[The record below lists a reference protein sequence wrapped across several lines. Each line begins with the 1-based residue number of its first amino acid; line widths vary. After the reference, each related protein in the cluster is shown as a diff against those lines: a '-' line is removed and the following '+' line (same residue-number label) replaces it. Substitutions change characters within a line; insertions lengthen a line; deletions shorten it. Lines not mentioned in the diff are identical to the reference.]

1 MFYHFML
8 SLQRIKLYHI
18 MKYEFNKSYFSQLC
32 EDRKL
37 TNVALQNALNMTN
50 TTPMN
55 RWRAGE
61 DIRSCHIVR
70 ICNAFNVS
78 PANFYLQDGEV
89 LTSFFEDKQDS
100 INMEKESQS
109 RDMSWEQLYE
119 SEKEKCELYKELRV
133 RDERISAL
141 ESTLRKCEE
150 EIIALRKQFQQ
161 A

>member
-1 MFYHFML
+1 
-8 SLQRIKLYHI
+8 

-32 EDRKL
+32 AERRL

-50 TTPMN
+50 TTPIN
-55 RWRAGE
+55 RWRVGE
-61 DIRSCHIVR
+61 DIRSDHIMR

-89 LTSFFEDKQDS
+89 LTSFFEDKQDN

-133 RDERISAL
+133 RDCERISAL

-150 EIIALRKQFQQ
+150 EIIALRKQLSTNIKHVE
-161 A
+161 